1 MQGDSQLRAVTEMEV
16 AMKRRF
22 LYKLYALMTAG
33 CLVIAATGCGQTNEV
48 IQETF
53 AEGETTSKEGETA
66 GTSGQEDRKSTRL
79 NSSH

>member
-1 MQGDSQLRAVTEMEV
+1 MQGDSQLRAVTGMEV

-53 AEGETTSKEGETA
+53 AE
-66 GTSGQEDRKSTRL
+66 
-79 NSSH
+79 